1 MHYVLLAIQLELF
14 VHVTDLFFVHILLGH
29 KIIVLK

>member
-1 MHYVLLAIQLELF
+1 MCFLLFNLNCF
-14 VHVTDLFFVHILLGH
+14 VHVTDLFFIYILLGH